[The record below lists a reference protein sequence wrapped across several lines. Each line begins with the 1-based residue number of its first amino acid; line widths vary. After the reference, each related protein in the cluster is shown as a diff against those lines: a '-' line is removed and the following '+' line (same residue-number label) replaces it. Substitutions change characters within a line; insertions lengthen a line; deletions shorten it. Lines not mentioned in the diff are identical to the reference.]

1 MTLPASETDQRHV
14 HVSLQFHRRDGNIRI
29 ATLWCT
35 CGVCVGWEHYPGD
48 LFQLPHRLPYIVW
61 LLFCFFHTQRFS
73 PRSFF
78 VPWYCYGRLC
88 ETTAY
93 SR

>member
-14 HVSLQFHRRDGNIRI
+14 HVSLQSHRRDGNIRI

-48 LFQLPHRLPYIVW
+48 LFQLPHRPHILFGFYSAFFTLGFP
-61 LLFCFFHTQRFS
+61 LALFCS
-73 PRSFF
+73 LVLLWPSM
-78 VPWYCYGRLC
+78 
-88 ETTAY
+88 
-93 SR
+93 